1 MPPKRAKKYQ
11 GNRGV
16 YNHNPVEVTTATTAS
31 SSGQV
36 RTVTSWTETI
46 AGPSVSDAVEG
57 EMLVNDWDSFDPQ
70 GDSAEAGDI
79 DLTAGISVKVQAK
92 RYKNSDTPLLT
103 WIDYRDR
110 YLDAKLQLEGR
121 GRFAEKCASCGDIEP
136 IYRCIDCHGRRV
148 VCRHCLLRD
157 HGDQPL
163 HRIEIW
169 ADRHFKKISLASL
182 GLQFQLGH
190 APRKICPF
198 SRAARKDFQVIHDN
212 GVHFVNLFF
221 CGCDPKYEPFQ
232 QLLDVAWF
240 PATPLE
246 PQTSATFAVLRLFHT
261 VNLQGKIA
269 GYDFYKSILQLTDA
283 TGLTNIPDRLSA
295 FMLIVRE
302 WRHLKASK
310 RAGRGHDP
318 GGILGTPS
326 GGLAINC
333 RACPQPGIN
342 LPVGWEKAPPFIA
355 WLYTLLL
362 SEDAN
367 FRLKNR
373 LRSSDEK
380 DPSLQP
386 GLAYFL
392 ASDRYLRHVSQ
403 YADQDEIS
411 HCVGFAALWLANSKK
426 SKGLRATGVGS
437 VSCSR
442 HQFFRPTGTGDL
454 QKGERYAN
462 MDMIFLSSMAGV
474 LLMWVVLSYDI
485 ACQYSKNFW
494 TRLSHLP
501 DDLQFINMPRIW
513 WKVPKFHLPPHK
525 PGCHGPYSLNYTQ
538 GVGRTDGEGVE
549 RNWAFLNGAAPST
562 SQMGPGARHDTL
574 DDFMSY
580 WNYRRTVDFGQT
592 LLKNLVAAIP
602 EAIIHRQAFDV
613 FTDSIRKEHREELL
627 SWEKMVKDWEA
638 DHMQPDPYLI
648 KEDTVSVNEIRRQL
662 AEEDHQN
669 VESGGASLDVT
680 PATFIISGLAI
691 ADNQLSLRPEAAKKN
706 RTPAQ
711 EATLQQKRTS
721 LLRKIQ
727 KFREV
732 QTTYMPGL
740 VRAEESG
747 VVPEQIDIQLPS
759 SLDAASRSRICMS
772 DLPKIEDRLR
782 EAHASEALGDL
793 RRQLRTRTF
802 ARKFKDDNAK
812 SQGAYTRMRALQ
824 DQIERKIRS
833 ARDRYC
839 AARDALFKLRGSGEW
854 EETYRTLNAAD
865 IRAVNEWTVL
875 EEEAVTG
882 KRARA
887 IVGDADENSD
897 GEVGLRTL
905 STLRLRV
912 GDGHRNMSWIWYTV
926 TAAEMEDDAD
936 DSLHEGIR
944 LEWVKAR
951 ARAERWR
958 EEVMLLE
965 EEMRRVLEYC
975 EWRASWWEKE
985 GSHRESG
992 SASLNEGLRAYA
1004 AEQVEVERSRAE
1016 LWRQRW
1022 APVRERAKEALR
1034 DKLQEHF
1041 DVIEVELDIEES
1053 EEEEWSD

>member
-16 YNHNPVEVTTATTAS
+16 YNHNHVVDVATAITAS
-31 SSGQV
+31 LSGQV
-36 RTVTSWTETI
+36 RTVTSWSEPI
-46 AGPSVSDAVEG
+46 AEPECDAVDG
-57 EMLVNDWDSFDPQ
+57 EMLVDNSFDPEFLDASASMQ
-70 GDSAEAGDI
+70 GDPADADDI
-79 DLTAGISVKVQAK
+79 ALTAGISVKVPAK
-92 RYKNSDTPLLT
+92 RYKNSDNPLLT
-103 WIDYRDR
+103 WINYRDK
-110 YLDAKLQLEGR
+110 YLDAMLQLEGR
-121 GRFAEKCASCGDIEP
+121 GRFAETCASCRDPEP
-136 IYRCIDCHGRRV
+136 TYRCLDCHGRRM
-148 VCRHCLLRD
+148 
-157 HGDQPL
+157 PL
-163 HRIEIW
+163 HRIEVW
-169 ADRHFKKISLASL
+169 DDQCFKEISLASL

-190 APRKICPF
+190 PPRKICPF

-212 GVHFVNLFF
+212 GIHFVNLFF
-221 CGCDPKYEPFQ
+221 CGCDPNYEPFQ
-232 QLLDVAWF
+232 QLLDIAWF

-246 PQTSATFAVLRLFHT
+246 PQTCATFTVLRLFHT
-261 VNLQGKIA
+261 VNLQGKISA
-269 GYDFYKSILQLTDA
+269 YDFNKSMLQLTDA
-283 TGLTNIPDRLSA
+283 TGLRKIPDRLSS
-295 FMLIVRE
+295 FMLMVRE
-302 WRHLKASK
+302 WRHLKTAK

-318 GGILGTPS
+318 EGISGTPS
-326 GGLAINC
+326 GGLAIHC

-501 DDLQFINMPRIW
+501 DDLQFINVPRIW

-525 PGCHGPYSLNYTQ
+525 PECHGPYSLNYTQ

-549 RNWAFLNGAAPST
+549 RNWAWLNGAAPST

-613 FTDSIRKEHREELL
+613 FTDSVRKEHREELL

-638 DHMQPDPYLI
+638 DHTQPDPYLI
-648 KEDTVSVNEIRRQL
+648 KEDCY
-662 AEEDHQN
+662 A
-669 VESGGASLDVT
+669 
-680 PATFIISGLAI
+680 PA
-691 ADNQLSLRPEAAKKN
+691 
-706 RTPAQ
+706 
-711 EATLQQKRTS
+711 
-721 LLRKIQ
+721 
-727 KFREV
+727 
-732 QTTYMPGL
+732 
-740 VRAEESG
+740 
-747 VVPEQIDIQLPS
+747 
-759 SLDAASRSRICMS
+759 
-772 DLPKIEDRLR
+772 
-782 EAHASEALGDL
+782 
-793 RRQLRTRTF
+793 
-802 ARKFKDDNAK
+802 
-812 SQGAYTRMRALQ
+812 
-824 DQIERKIRS
+824 
-833 ARDRYC
+833 
-839 AARDALFKLRGSGEW
+839 
-854 EETYRTLNAAD
+854 
-865 IRAVNEWTVL
+865 
-875 EEEAVTG
+875 
-882 KRARA
+882 
-887 IVGDADENSD
+887 
-897 GEVGLRTL
+897 
-905 STLRLRV
+905 
-912 GDGHRNMSWIWYTV
+912 
-926 TAAEMEDDAD
+926 
-936 DSLHEGIR
+936 
-944 LEWVKAR
+944 
-951 ARAERWR
+951 
-958 EEVMLLE
+958 
-965 EEMRRVLEYC
+965 
-975 EWRASWWEKE
+975 
-985 GSHRESG
+985 
-992 SASLNEGLRAYA
+992 
-1004 AEQVEVERSRAE
+1004 
-1016 LWRQRW
+1016 
-1022 APVRERAKEALR
+1022 
-1034 DKLQEHF
+1034 
-1041 DVIEVELDIEES
+1041 
-1053 EEEEWSD
+1053 